1 MITKQQLGGGFI
13 VFGAMMVLAMIIND
27 LSGTSDFGGI
37 GPLQRNLYITAVII
51 ALIGVSLLPLGNKP
65 A

>member
-13 VFGAMMVLAMIIND
+13 ALGAMIVLALIIND
-27 LSGTSDFGGI
+27 LSGTSEFGGI

-51 ALIGVSLLPLGNKP
+51 ALVGTTLLPLGDKP

>member
-1 MITKQQLGGGFI
+1 MITKQQLGGGLI
-13 VFGAMMVLAMIIND
+13 ALGAMIVLALIIND
-27 LSGTSDFGGI
+27 LSGTSEFGGI

-51 ALIGVSLLPLGNKP
+51 ALVGTTLLPLGDKP